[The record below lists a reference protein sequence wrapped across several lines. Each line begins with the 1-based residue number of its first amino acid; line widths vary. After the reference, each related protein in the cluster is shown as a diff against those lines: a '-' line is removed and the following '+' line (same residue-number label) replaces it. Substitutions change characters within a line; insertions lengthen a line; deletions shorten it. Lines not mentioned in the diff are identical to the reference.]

1 MWYAIHTL
9 VRETTRFVPAMVT
22 VGACAMLLM
31 SQISL
36 FLGTLTYV
44 SKPVAWT
51 EADLWITHPEIVSYE
66 QGRPIPRRWGTRV
79 ASEPGVVRLEYY
91 LMGQAILHKAEGG
104 TEPCTVVGVPVTEDS
119 LGAGRILSP
128 AIRARLQ
135 RPGAVVADESEL
147 GRFGFVKPGYAGE
160 VTGRSVYY
168 VGAVRGFKRFAAPY
182 IFCSLETARRLLPT
196 TGPNETTYILAQ
208 CEHPALAPR
217 VAQRLR
223 ARFSG
228 MGIHTRSEFVATTQ
242 YFWFTRTKAGLTIA
256 VVAIIG
262 SLVALFVTS
271 QTLYAATAAA
281 RREYAVLDAMGIPRS
296 RVAMAVVYQSFWVG
310 LIAAI
315 LGTPASYV
323 VSTLLEF
330 VGVPAVWE
338 PWLAGVGGV
347 LTVGTALL
355 SGVISLRSLQLIE
368 PAELLH

>member
-9 VRETTRFVPAMVT
+9 LRETSRFVPAMVT

-51 EADLWITHPEIVSYE
+51 DADLWITHPEIVSYE
-66 QGRPIPRRWGTRV
+66 QGRPIPERWSTRV
-79 ASEPGVVRLEYY
+79 ASEPGVERLETY
-91 LMGQAILHKAEGG
+91 LMGPAILHKAEGG
-104 TEPCTVVGVPVTEDS
+104 TEPCTVVGVSVTDHS

-128 AIRARLQ
+128 AIRARLR

-147 GRFGFVKPGYAGE
+147 GRFGFRTPGYAGE
-160 VTGRSVYY
+160 ISGCSVYY

-182 IFCSLETARRLLPT
+182 VFCSAETARRLLRSV
-196 TGPNETTYILAQ
+196 GPNETTFILAH
-208 CEHPALAPR
+208 CTNAGLAPS
-217 VAQRLR
+217 VAERLR
-223 ARFSG
+223 ARFTG
-228 MGIHTRSEFVATTQ
+228 MGIHTRQEFVGATR
-242 YFWFTRTKAGLTIA
+242 YYWFTRTKAGLTIA
-256 VVAIIG
+256 VVAII
-262 SLVALFVTS
+262 SSVVSLFVTS
-271 QTLYAATAAA
+271 QTLHAATVAA
-281 RREYAVLDAMGIPRS
+281 RREYAVLDAMGIPRN

-315 LGTPASYV
+315 MGTPASYV
-323 VSTLLEF
+323 VSTILEF

-338 PWLAGVGGV
+338 PWLIAVGGLV
-347 LTVGTALL
+347 TIGTALL
-355 SGVISLRSLQLIE
+355 SGIVSLRSLRLIE